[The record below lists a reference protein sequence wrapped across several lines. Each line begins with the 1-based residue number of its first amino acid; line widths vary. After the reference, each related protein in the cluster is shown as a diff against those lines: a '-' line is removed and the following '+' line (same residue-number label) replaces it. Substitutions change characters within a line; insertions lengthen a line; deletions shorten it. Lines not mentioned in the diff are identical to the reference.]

1 MADDERTAKRK
12 RSVSPNEPARNAME
26 KLAETRAGGTYV
38 PPARLRALM
47 DDAARAD
54 PSSATFQRMN
64 WEALRKSIT
73 GLVNKVAADNIKHIV
88 LDLFAGANL
97 IRGRGLFCRS
107 IMHAQELSLHFTP
120 VFAALAAIINT
131 KLPFVGELL
140 VHRLVSQF
148 RRSFRRNDKPKC
160 HATLQ
165 FLAHLVNQRVVHELL
180 ALEIL
185 VLLLEHPT
193 DDSVELAVAFTR
205 EVGAFLTEE
214 APKASHT
221 VFDRFRAVLYEGSIS
236 VRVQYMIE
244 VLAQTRKDQF
254 RDHPRIPEQLDL
266 VEEEDQITHQVGLD
280 DELQLHEGLNVFKV
294 DPDFVANED
303 MYRRMKAEILGENEE
318 DEEEEEEA
326 EHDDD
331 EEEIPLDSLPSSAS
345 LSEQALASRHNRI
358 RINNTEAMQ
367 RVYEDM
373 RLDGPSTSGKMPWIE
388 TMSLVYEHATAD
400 EVPDAQNDLDRELSF
415 YRQSLAAAIR
425 GRELVLAAKVSF
437 SRPNDYF
444 AEMVKTD
451 EHMERVRQ
459 RLLDESA
466 SIKASEDAK
475 RQRELKKYGKKIQT
489 EKLFERQRSKRDM
502 QEKVNALKRKRQTGL
517 DMDDDE
523 FDVQLEEALGERKAS
538 QRTQRGPNKKR
549 QYRDEK
555 YGFGGKKRH
564 NKSNT
569 AESTDQVGPS
579 RRKPGQRPKG
589 GKAKRPGKA
598 RRAARR

>member
-1 MADDERTAKRK
+1 MAKSQARRAQRAKDVVPHDLEDEEALHEGEDEAGISQKGLDRLMRALGPDSLGEMDMALLEQLRNDEDEEQDKDEDENDDEK
-12 RSVSPNEPARNAME
+12 EDDE
-26 KLAETRAGGTYV
+26 KEEDV
-38 PPARLRALM
+38 
-47 DDAARAD
+47 
-54 PSSATFQRMN
+54 
-64 WEALRKSIT
+64 E
-73 GLVNKVAADNIKHIV
+73 
-88 LDLFAGANL
+88 NL
-97 IRGRGLFCRS
+97 I
-107 IMHAQELSLHFTP
+107 
-120 VFAALAAIINT
+120 
-131 KLPFVGELL
+131 
-140 VHRLVSQF
+140 
-148 RRSFRRNDKPKC
+148 
-160 HATLQ
+160 
-165 FLAHLVNQRVVHELL
+165 
-180 ALEIL
+180 
-185 VLLLEHPT
+185 
-193 DDSVELAVAFTR
+193 DD
-205 EVGAFLTEE
+205 E
-214 APKASHT
+214 AEDD
-221 VFDRFRAVLYEGSIS
+221 VDED
-236 VRVQYMIE
+236 E
-244 VLAQTRKDQF
+244 DE
-254 RDHPRIPEQLDL
+254 D
-266 VEEEDQITHQVGLD
+266 EEEDDDD
-280 DELQLHEGLNVFKV
+280 DEDVEDFIDDEAEEEDADDDEEEEDDDNENLEDLIDDEAEEDDVDDEEDEDSEGRIDDESKEEEDENSVEIDNRDEKNASSSAPKDSLAASILRSGLV
-294 DPDFVANED
+294 PDED
-303 MYRRMKAEILGENEE
+303 DDDD
-318 DEEEEEEA
+318 DEEEEEE
-326 EHDDD
+326 EENDDD

-538 QRTQRGPNKKR
+538 QRAQRGPNKKR

>member
-1 MADDERTAKRK
+1 MAKSQARRAQRAKDVVPHDLEDEEALH
-12 RSVSPNEPARNAME
+12 EGE
-26 KLAETRAGGTYV
+26 DEAGISQKGLD
-38 PPARLRALM
+38 RLMRALGPDSLGDM
-47 DDAARAD
+47 DMA
-54 PSSATFQRMN
+54 
-64 WEALRKSIT
+64 
-73 GLVNKVAADNIKHIV
+73 
-88 LDLFAGANL
+88 
-97 IRGRGLFCRS
+97 
-107 IMHAQELSLHFTP
+107 
-120 VFAALAAIINT
+120 
-131 KLPFVGELL
+131 
-140 VHRLVSQF
+140 
-148 RRSFRRNDKPKC
+148 
-160 HATLQ
+160 
-165 FLAHLVNQRVVHELL
+165 
-180 ALEIL
+180 
-185 VLLLEHPT
+185 LLEQLRNEEDEEQDEDEDEN
-193 DDSVELAVAFTR
+193 DD
-205 EVGAFLTEE
+205 
-214 APKASHT
+214 
-221 VFDRFRAVLYEGSIS
+221 
-236 VRVQYMIE
+236 
-244 VLAQTRKDQF
+244 
-254 RDHPRIPEQLDL
+254 
-266 VEEEDQITHQVGLD
+266 EEEDDEEEEDAENLID
-280 DELQLHEGLNVFKV
+280 DE
-294 DPDFVANED
+294 AED
-303 MYRRMKAEILGENEE
+303 DV
-318 DEEEEEEA
+318 DEEEEEEEEDDDDEDVEDLIDDEA
-326 EHDDD
+326 EEEDANDDEEDEDDDDEDVEDLIDDEAEEEDVDDEEEEDSEGRIDDESKGEEDENSVEIDNKDGKNGPSSAPKDSLAASILRSGLVPDEDDDDDEEEEEEEENDDD

>member
-1 MADDERTAKRK
+1 MAKSQARRAQRAKDVVPHDLEDEEALH
-12 RSVSPNEPARNAME
+12 EGE
-26 KLAETRAGGTYV
+26 DEAGISQKGLD
-38 PPARLRALM
+38 RLMRALGPDSLGDM
-47 DDAARAD
+47 DMA
-54 PSSATFQRMN
+54 
-64 WEALRKSIT
+64 
-73 GLVNKVAADNIKHIV
+73 
-88 LDLFAGANL
+88 
-97 IRGRGLFCRS
+97 
-107 IMHAQELSLHFTP
+107 
-120 VFAALAAIINT
+120 
-131 KLPFVGELL
+131 
-140 VHRLVSQF
+140 
-148 RRSFRRNDKPKC
+148 
-160 HATLQ
+160 
-165 FLAHLVNQRVVHELL
+165 
-180 ALEIL
+180 
-185 VLLLEHPT
+185 LLEQLRNEEDEEQDEDEDEN
-193 DDSVELAVAFTR
+193 DD
-205 EVGAFLTEE
+205 
-214 APKASHT
+214 
-221 VFDRFRAVLYEGSIS
+221 
-236 VRVQYMIE
+236 
-244 VLAQTRKDQF
+244 
-254 RDHPRIPEQLDL
+254 
-266 VEEEDQITHQVGLD
+266 EEEDDEEEEDAENLID
-280 DELQLHEGLNVFKV
+280 DE
-294 DPDFVANED
+294 AED
-303 MYRRMKAEILGENEE
+303 DV
-318 DEEEEEEA
+318 DEEEEEEEEDDDDEDVEDLIDDEA
-326 EHDDD
+326 EEEDANDDEEDEDDDDEDVEDLIDDEAEEDDVDDEEKEDSEGRIDDESKEEEDENSVEIDNKDGKNAPSSAPKDSLAASILRSGLVPDEDDDDD
-331 EEEIPLDSLPSSAS
+331 EEEEEEEENDDDEKEIPLDSLPSSAS

>member
-1 MADDERTAKRK
+1 MAKSQARRAQRAKDVVPHDLEDEEALHEGEDEAGISQKGLDRLMRALGPDSLGDMDMALLEQLRNEEDEEQDEDEDENDDED
-12 RSVSPNEPARNAME
+12 E
-26 KLAETRAGGTYV
+26 
-38 PPARLRALM
+38 
-47 DDAARAD
+47 DDEEEE
-54 PSSATFQRMN
+54 N
-64 WEALRKSIT
+64 VE
-73 GLVNKVAADNIKHIV
+73 
-88 LDLFAGANL
+88 NL
-97 IRGRGLFCRS
+97 IDDE
-107 IMHAQELSLHFTP
+107 AEDDVDEQE
-120 VFAALAAIINT
+120 
-131 KLPFVGELL
+131 
-140 VHRLVSQF
+140 
-148 RRSFRRNDKPKC
+148 
-160 HATLQ
+160 
-165 FLAHLVNQRVVHELL
+165 
-180 ALEIL
+180 
-185 VLLLEHPT
+185 
-193 DDSVELAVAFTR
+193 
-205 EVGAFLTEE
+205 EE
-214 APKASHT
+214 
-221 VFDRFRAVLYEGSIS
+221 
-236 VRVQYMIE
+236 
-244 VLAQTRKDQF
+244 
-254 RDHPRIPEQLDL
+254 
-266 VEEEDQITHQVGLD
+266 EEEDDD
-280 DELQLHEGLNVFKV
+280 DEDVEDLIDDEAEEEDADDDEEEEDDDDEDVEDLIDDEAEEEDVDDEEEEDSEGRIDDESKEEEDENSVEIDNKDGKNASSSAPKDSLAASILRSGLV
-294 DPDFVANED
+294 PDED
-303 MYRRMKAEILGENEE
+303 DDDD
-318 DEEEEEEA
+318 DEEEEEE
-326 EHDDD
+326 EEEENDDE

-523 FDVQLEEALGERKAS
+523 FDVQLEEALGERKAA

-589 GKAKRPGKA
+589 SKAKRPGKA

>member
-1 MADDERTAKRK
+1 MAKSQARRAPRARDVVPNDLEDEEALH
-12 RSVSPNEPARNAME
+12 EGE
-26 KLAETRAGGTYV
+26 DEAGISQKGLD
-38 PPARLRALM
+38 RLMRALGPDSLGEM
-47 DDAARAD
+47 D
-54 PSSATFQRMN
+54 M
-64 WEALRKSIT
+64 AL
-73 GLVNKVAADNIKHIV
+73 LEQ
-88 LDLFAGANL
+88 L
-97 IRGRGLFCRS
+97 
-107 IMHAQELSLHFTP
+107 
-120 VFAALAAIINT
+120 
-131 KLPFVGELL
+131 
-140 VHRLVSQF
+140 
-148 RRSFRRNDKPKC
+148 RNDEDEE
-160 HATLQ
+160 Q
-165 FLAHLVNQRVVHELL
+165 GEDEDEN
-180 ALEIL
+180 
-185 VLLLEHPT
+185 
-193 DDSVELAVAFTR
+193 DD
-205 EVGAFLTEE
+205 
-214 APKASHT
+214 
-221 VFDRFRAVLYEGSIS
+221 
-236 VRVQYMIE
+236 
-244 VLAQTRKDQF
+244 
-254 RDHPRIPEQLDL
+254 
-266 VEEEDQITHQVGLD
+266 EEEDGEEEEEDIEDLID
-280 DELQLHEGLNVFKV
+280 DE
-294 DPDFVANED
+294 A
-303 MYRRMKAEILGENEE
+303 EE
-318 DEEEEEEA
+318 DDVDEEEEEDSEGHIGDESKEAGDEDDAETDNTDGKKASSSAPKDSLAASILRSGLVPDEEDDDEEEEEEEA

-425 GRELVLAAKVSF
+425 GRELVLAANVSF

-523 FDVQLEEALGERKAS
+523 FDVQLEEALGERKAA

>member
-1 MADDERTAKRK
+1 MAKSQARRAQRAKDVVPHDLEDEEALH
-12 RSVSPNEPARNAME
+12 EGE
-26 KLAETRAGGTYV
+26 DEAGISQKGLD
-38 PPARLRALM
+38 RLMRALGPDSLGDM
-47 DDAARAD
+47 DMA
-54 PSSATFQRMN
+54 
-64 WEALRKSIT
+64 
-73 GLVNKVAADNIKHIV
+73 
-88 LDLFAGANL
+88 
-97 IRGRGLFCRS
+97 
-107 IMHAQELSLHFTP
+107 
-120 VFAALAAIINT
+120 
-131 KLPFVGELL
+131 
-140 VHRLVSQF
+140 
-148 RRSFRRNDKPKC
+148 
-160 HATLQ
+160 
-165 FLAHLVNQRVVHELL
+165 
-180 ALEIL
+180 
-185 VLLLEHPT
+185 LLEQLRNEEDEEQDEDEDEN
-193 DDSVELAVAFTR
+193 DD
-205 EVGAFLTEE
+205 
-214 APKASHT
+214 
-221 VFDRFRAVLYEGSIS
+221 
-236 VRVQYMIE
+236 
-244 VLAQTRKDQF
+244 
-254 RDHPRIPEQLDL
+254 
-266 VEEEDQITHQVGLD
+266 EEEDDEEEEDAENLID
-280 DELQLHEGLNVFKV
+280 DE
-294 DPDFVANED
+294 AED
-303 MYRRMKAEILGENEE
+303 DV
-318 DEEEEEEA
+318 DEEEEEEEEDDDDEDVEDLIDDEA
-326 EHDDD
+326 EEEDADDD
-331 EEEIPLDSLPSSAS
+331 EEEEDDDDEDVEDLIDDEAEEDDVDDEEEEDGEGRIDDESKEEEDENSVEIDNKDGKNASSSAPKDSLAASILRSGLVPDEDDDDDDEEEEEEEENDDDEKEIPLDSLPSSAS

>member
-1 MADDERTAKRK
+1 MAKSQARRAQRAKDVVPHDLEDEEALH
-12 RSVSPNEPARNAME
+12 EGE
-26 KLAETRAGGTYV
+26 DEAGISQKGLD
-38 PPARLRALM
+38 RLMRALGPDSLGDM
-47 DDAARAD
+47 DMA
-54 PSSATFQRMN
+54 
-64 WEALRKSIT
+64 
-73 GLVNKVAADNIKHIV
+73 
-88 LDLFAGANL
+88 
-97 IRGRGLFCRS
+97 
-107 IMHAQELSLHFTP
+107 
-120 VFAALAAIINT
+120 
-131 KLPFVGELL
+131 
-140 VHRLVSQF
+140 
-148 RRSFRRNDKPKC
+148 
-160 HATLQ
+160 
-165 FLAHLVNQRVVHELL
+165 
-180 ALEIL
+180 
-185 VLLLEHPT
+185 LLEQLRNEEDEEQDEDEDEN
-193 DDSVELAVAFTR
+193 DD
-205 EVGAFLTEE
+205 
-214 APKASHT
+214 
-221 VFDRFRAVLYEGSIS
+221 
-236 VRVQYMIE
+236 
-244 VLAQTRKDQF
+244 
-254 RDHPRIPEQLDL
+254 
-266 VEEEDQITHQVGLD
+266 EEEDDEEEEDAENLID
-280 DELQLHEGLNVFKV
+280 DE
-294 DPDFVANED
+294 AED
-303 MYRRMKAEILGENEE
+303 DV
-318 DEEEEEEA
+318 DEEEEEEEEDDDDEDVEDLIDDEA
-326 EHDDD
+326 VEEDADDD
-331 EEEIPLDSLPSSAS
+331 EEEEDDDNENLEDLIDDEAEEDDVDDEEKEDSEGRIDDESKEEEEENSVEIDNQDGKNASSSAPKDSLAASILRSGLVPDEDDDDDDEEEEEEEENDDDEKEIPLDSLPSSAS

-400 EVPDAQNDLDRELSF
+400 EVPDAHNDLDRELSF

>member
-1 MADDERTAKRK
+1 MAKSQARRAPRARDVVPNDLEDEEALH
-12 RSVSPNEPARNAME
+12 EGE
-26 KLAETRAGGTYV
+26 DEAGISQKGLD
-38 PPARLRALM
+38 RLMRALGPDSLGEM
-47 DDAARAD
+47 D
-54 PSSATFQRMN
+54 M
-64 WEALRKSIT
+64 AL
-73 GLVNKVAADNIKHIV
+73 LEQ
-88 LDLFAGANL
+88 L
-97 IRGRGLFCRS
+97 
-107 IMHAQELSLHFTP
+107 
-120 VFAALAAIINT
+120 
-131 KLPFVGELL
+131 
-140 VHRLVSQF
+140 
-148 RRSFRRNDKPKC
+148 RNDEDEE
-160 HATLQ
+160 Q
-165 FLAHLVNQRVVHELL
+165 GEDEDEN
-180 ALEIL
+180 
-185 VLLLEHPT
+185 
-193 DDSVELAVAFTR
+193 DD
-205 EVGAFLTEE
+205 
-214 APKASHT
+214 
-221 VFDRFRAVLYEGSIS
+221 
-236 VRVQYMIE
+236 
-244 VLAQTRKDQF
+244 
-254 RDHPRIPEQLDL
+254 
-266 VEEEDQITHQVGLD
+266 EEEDGEEEEEDVEDLID
-280 DELQLHEGLNVFKV
+280 DEAEEEDVDEEEEEDSEGHVGDEPKEAEDEDDAETDNTDGKKASSSAPKDSLAASILRSGLV
-294 DPDFVANED
+294 PDEED
-303 MYRRMKAEILGENEE
+303 DD

-326 EHDDD
+326 EHDD

-425 GRELVLAAKVSF
+425 GRELVLAANVSF

-523 FDVQLEEALGERKAS
+523 FDVQLEEALGERKAA

-579 RRKPGQRPKG
+579 RRKPGSRPKG

>member
-1 MADDERTAKRK
+1 MAKSQARRAQRAKDVVPHDLEDEEALH
-12 RSVSPNEPARNAME
+12 EGE
-26 KLAETRAGGTYV
+26 DEAGISQKGLD
-38 PPARLRALM
+38 RLMRALGPDSLGDM
-47 DDAARAD
+47 DMA
-54 PSSATFQRMN
+54 
-64 WEALRKSIT
+64 
-73 GLVNKVAADNIKHIV
+73 
-88 LDLFAGANL
+88 
-97 IRGRGLFCRS
+97 
-107 IMHAQELSLHFTP
+107 
-120 VFAALAAIINT
+120 
-131 KLPFVGELL
+131 
-140 VHRLVSQF
+140 
-148 RRSFRRNDKPKC
+148 
-160 HATLQ
+160 
-165 FLAHLVNQRVVHELL
+165 
-180 ALEIL
+180 
-185 VLLLEHPT
+185 LLEQLRNEEDEEQDEDEDEN
-193 DDSVELAVAFTR
+193 DD
-205 EVGAFLTEE
+205 
-214 APKASHT
+214 
-221 VFDRFRAVLYEGSIS
+221 
-236 VRVQYMIE
+236 
-244 VLAQTRKDQF
+244 
-254 RDHPRIPEQLDL
+254 
-266 VEEEDQITHQVGLD
+266 EEEDDEEEEDAENLID
-280 DELQLHEGLNVFKV
+280 DE
-294 DPDFVANED
+294 AED
-303 MYRRMKAEILGENEE
+303 DV
-318 DEEEEEEA
+318 DEEEEEEEEDDDDEDVEDLIDDEA
-326 EHDDD
+326 EEEDADDD
-331 EEEIPLDSLPSSAS
+331 EEEEDDDNENLEDLIDDEAEEDDVDDEEDEDSEGRIDDESKEEEDENSVEIDNKDGKNASSSAPKDSLAASILRSGLVPDEDDDDDDEEEEEEEENDDDEKEIPLDSLPSSAS

>member
-1 MADDERTAKRK
+1 MAKSQARRAQRAKDVVPHDLEDEEALH
-12 RSVSPNEPARNAME
+12 EGE
-26 KLAETRAGGTYV
+26 DEAGISQKGLD
-38 PPARLRALM
+38 RLMRALGPDSLGDM
-47 DDAARAD
+47 DMA
-54 PSSATFQRMN
+54 
-64 WEALRKSIT
+64 
-73 GLVNKVAADNIKHIV
+73 
-88 LDLFAGANL
+88 
-97 IRGRGLFCRS
+97 
-107 IMHAQELSLHFTP
+107 
-120 VFAALAAIINT
+120 
-131 KLPFVGELL
+131 
-140 VHRLVSQF
+140 
-148 RRSFRRNDKPKC
+148 
-160 HATLQ
+160 
-165 FLAHLVNQRVVHELL
+165 
-180 ALEIL
+180 
-185 VLLLEHPT
+185 LLEQLRNEEDEEQDEDEDEN
-193 DDSVELAVAFTR
+193 DD
-205 EVGAFLTEE
+205 
-214 APKASHT
+214 
-221 VFDRFRAVLYEGSIS
+221 
-236 VRVQYMIE
+236 
-244 VLAQTRKDQF
+244 
-254 RDHPRIPEQLDL
+254 
-266 VEEEDQITHQVGLD
+266 EEEDDEEEEDAENLID
-280 DELQLHEGLNVFKV
+280 DE
-294 DPDFVANED
+294 AED
-303 MYRRMKAEILGENEE
+303 DV
-318 DEEEEEEA
+318 DEEEEEEEEDDDDEDVEDLIDDEA
-326 EHDDD
+326 EEEDADDD
-331 EEEIPLDSLPSSAS
+331 EEEEDDDDEDVEDLIDDEAEEDDVDDEEKEDSEGRIDDESKEEEDENSVEIDNKDGKNAPSSAPKDSLAASILRSGLVPDEDDDDDEEEEEEEEENDDDEKEIPLDSLPSSAS

>member
-1 MADDERTAKRK
+1 MAKSQARRAQRAKDVVPHDLEDEEALHEGEDEAGISQKGLDRLMRALGPDSLGDMDMALLEQLRNEEDEEQDEDEDENDDEDEDDEEEEDVENLIDDEAEDDVDEQEEEEEEDDDDEDVEDLIDDEAEEEDADDEEKEEDDDDEAEEDDVDDEEEEDSEGRIDDESKEEEDEN
-12 RSVSPNEPARNAME
+12 SVEIDNKDGKNA
-26 KLAETRAGGTYV
+26 
-38 PPARLRALM
+38 
-47 DDAARAD
+47 
-54 PSSATFQRMN
+54 PSSAPKDSL
-64 WEALRKSIT
+64 AASILRS
-73 GLVNKVAADNIKHIV
+73 GLVPD
-88 LDLFAGANL
+88 
-97 IRGRGLFCRS
+97 
-107 IMHAQELSLHFTP
+107 E
-120 VFAALAAIINT
+120 
-131 KLPFVGELL
+131 
-140 VHRLVSQF
+140 
-148 RRSFRRNDKPKC
+148 
-160 HATLQ
+160 
-165 FLAHLVNQRVVHELL
+165 
-180 ALEIL
+180 
-185 VLLLEHPT
+185 
-193 DDSVELAVAFTR
+193 DD
-205 EVGAFLTEE
+205 
-214 APKASHT
+214 
-221 VFDRFRAVLYEGSIS
+221 
-236 VRVQYMIE
+236 
-244 VLAQTRKDQF
+244 
-254 RDHPRIPEQLDL
+254 
-266 VEEEDQITHQVGLD
+266 D
-280 DELQLHEGLNVFKV
+280 D
-294 DPDFVANED
+294 
-303 MYRRMKAEILGENEE
+303 
-318 DEEEEEEA
+318 DEEEEEE
-326 EHDDD
+326 EEENDDD
-331 EEEIPLDSLPSSAS
+331 EKEIPLDSLPSSAS

>member
-1 MADDERTAKRK
+1 MAKSQARRAQRAKDVVPHDLEDEEALHEGEDEAGISQKGLDRLMRALGPDSLGEMDMALLEQLRNDEDEEQDKDEDEKEDEKEDDEKEED
-12 RSVSPNEPARNAME
+12 VE
-26 KLAETRAGGTYV
+26 
-38 PPARLRALM
+38 
-47 DDAARAD
+47 
-54 PSSATFQRMN
+54 
-64 WEALRKSIT
+64 
-73 GLVNKVAADNIKHIV
+73 
-88 LDLFAGANL
+88 NL
-97 IRGRGLFCRS
+97 I
-107 IMHAQELSLHFTP
+107 
-120 VFAALAAIINT
+120 
-131 KLPFVGELL
+131 
-140 VHRLVSQF
+140 
-148 RRSFRRNDKPKC
+148 
-160 HATLQ
+160 
-165 FLAHLVNQRVVHELL
+165 
-180 ALEIL
+180 
-185 VLLLEHPT
+185 
-193 DDSVELAVAFTR
+193 DD
-205 EVGAFLTEE
+205 E
-214 APKASHT
+214 AEDD
-221 VFDRFRAVLYEGSIS
+221 VDED
-236 VRVQYMIE
+236 E
-244 VLAQTRKDQF
+244 D
-254 RDHPRIPEQLDL
+254 
-266 VEEEDQITHQVGLD
+266 EEEDDDD
-280 DELQLHEGLNVFKV
+280 DEDVEDFIDEEAEEEDADDDEEEEDDDNENVEDLIDDEAEEDDVDDEEDENSEGRIDDESKEEEDENSVEIDNRDEKNASSSAPKDSLAASILRSGLV
-294 DPDFVANED
+294 PDED
-303 MYRRMKAEILGENEE
+303 DDDD
-318 DEEEEEEA
+318 DEEEEEE
-326 EHDDD
+326 EENDDD

-538 QRTQRGPNKKR
+538 QRAQRGPNKKR

>member
-1 MADDERTAKRK
+1 MAKSQARRAPRAKDVVPNDLEDEEALH
-12 RSVSPNEPARNAME
+12 EGE
-26 KLAETRAGGTYV
+26 DEAGISQKGLD
-38 PPARLRALM
+38 RLMRALGPDSLGEM
-47 DDAARAD
+47 D
-54 PSSATFQRMN
+54 M
-64 WEALRKSIT
+64 AL
-73 GLVNKVAADNIKHIV
+73 LEQ
-88 LDLFAGANL
+88 L
-97 IRGRGLFCRS
+97 
-107 IMHAQELSLHFTP
+107 
-120 VFAALAAIINT
+120 
-131 KLPFVGELL
+131 
-140 VHRLVSQF
+140 
-148 RRSFRRNDKPKC
+148 RNDEDEE
-160 HATLQ
+160 Q
-165 FLAHLVNQRVVHELL
+165 GEDEDEN
-180 ALEIL
+180 
-185 VLLLEHPT
+185 
-193 DDSVELAVAFTR
+193 DD
-205 EVGAFLTEE
+205 
-214 APKASHT
+214 
-221 VFDRFRAVLYEGSIS
+221 
-236 VRVQYMIE
+236 
-244 VLAQTRKDQF
+244 
-254 RDHPRIPEQLDL
+254 
-266 VEEEDQITHQVGLD
+266 EEEDGEEEEEDVEDLIDHEAEEDDVDEEDEEDEEDDDDDDD
-280 DELQLHEGLNVFKV
+280 DE
-294 DPDFVANED
+294 ED
-303 MYRRMKAEILGENEE
+303 VEDLIDDEAEEE
-318 DEEEEEEA
+318 DADDDEEDVEDLIDDEAEEDDVDEEEEEDSEGHIGDESKEAEDEDDAETDNTDGKKASSSAPKDSLAASILRSALVPDEEDDDEEEEEEEEA
-326 EHDDD
+326 EHDD

-425 GRELVLAAKVSF
+425 GRELVLAANVSF

-523 FDVQLEEALGERKAS
+523 FDVQLEEALGERKAA

-579 RRKPGQRPKG
+579 RRKPGPRPKG

>member
-1 MADDERTAKRK
+1 MEFDEKCYPLNIDFKRSTTLLLTQSNMARLDVNALLNVAPESFDPEDEYRNDVDGSDEEPRENDENMSEKAARQHYVDVGPSQMRRKARLTESDVLDKPQYQSVKASRAEMFGDDMDGSNGEEVDDDDDEK
-12 RSVSPNEPARNAME
+12 
-26 KLAETRAGGTYV
+26 
-38 PPARLRALM
+38 
-47 DDAARAD
+47 
-54 PSSATFQRMN
+54 
-64 WEALRKSIT
+64 
-73 GLVNKVAADNIKHIV
+73 
-88 LDLFAGANL
+88 NL
-97 IRGRGLFCRS
+97 
-107 IMHAQELSLHFTP
+107 
-120 VFAALAAIINT
+120 
-131 KLPFVGELL
+131 
-140 VHRLVSQF
+140 
-148 RRSFRRNDKPKC
+148 
-160 HATLQ
+160 
-165 FLAHLVNQRVVHELL
+165 
-180 ALEIL
+180 
-185 VLLLEHPT
+185 
-193 DDSVELAVAFTR
+193 
-205 EVGAFLTEE
+205 
-214 APKASHT
+214 
-221 VFDRFRAVLYEGSIS
+221 
-236 VRVQYMIE
+236 
-244 VLAQTRKDQF
+244 
-254 RDHPRIPEQLDL
+254 
-266 VEEEDQITHQVGLD
+266 
-280 DELQLHEGLNVFKV
+280 
-294 DPDFVANED
+294 
-303 MYRRMKAEILGENEE
+303 
-318 DEEEEEEA
+318 
-326 EHDDD
+326 DDD
-331 EEEIPLDSLPSSAS
+331 EELYDNSQEDAEGEDTEEEENDDDEKEIPLDSLPSSAS

>member
-1 MADDERTAKRK
+1 MAKSQARRAQRAKDVVPHDLEDEEALHEGEDEAGISQKGLDRLMRALGPDSLGEMDMALLEQLRNDEDEEQDKDEDENDDEK
-12 RSVSPNEPARNAME
+12 EDDE
-26 KLAETRAGGTYV
+26 KEEDV
-38 PPARLRALM
+38 
-47 DDAARAD
+47 
-54 PSSATFQRMN
+54 
-64 WEALRKSIT
+64 E
-73 GLVNKVAADNIKHIV
+73 
-88 LDLFAGANL
+88 NL
-97 IRGRGLFCRS
+97 I
-107 IMHAQELSLHFTP
+107 
-120 VFAALAAIINT
+120 
-131 KLPFVGELL
+131 
-140 VHRLVSQF
+140 
-148 RRSFRRNDKPKC
+148 
-160 HATLQ
+160 
-165 FLAHLVNQRVVHELL
+165 
-180 ALEIL
+180 
-185 VLLLEHPT
+185 
-193 DDSVELAVAFTR
+193 DD
-205 EVGAFLTEE
+205 E
-214 APKASHT
+214 AE
-221 VFDRFRAVLYEGSIS
+221 DDED
-236 VRVQYMIE
+236 E
-244 VLAQTRKDQF
+244 D
-254 RDHPRIPEQLDL
+254 
-266 VEEEDQITHQVGLD
+266 EEEDDDD
-280 DELQLHEGLNVFKV
+280 DEDVEDFIDDEAEEEDADDDEEEEDDDNENLEDLIDDEAEEDDVDDEEDEDSEGRIDDESKEEEDENSVEIDNRDEKNASSSAPKDSLAASILRSGLV
-294 DPDFVANED
+294 PDED
-303 MYRRMKAEILGENEE
+303 DDDDD
-318 DEEEEEEA
+318 DEEEEEE
-326 EHDDD
+326 ENDDD

>member
-1 MADDERTAKRK
+1 MAKSQARRAQRAKDVVPHDLEDEEALHEGEDEAGISQKGLDRLMRALGPDSLGEMDMALLEQLRNEEDEEQDEDEDENDDED
-12 RSVSPNEPARNAME
+12 E
-26 KLAETRAGGTYV
+26 
-38 PPARLRALM
+38 
-47 DDAARAD
+47 DD
-54 PSSATFQRMN
+54 
-64 WEALRKSIT
+64 E
-73 GLVNKVAADNIKHIV
+73 
-88 LDLFAGANL
+88 
-97 IRGRGLFCRS
+97 
-107 IMHAQELSLHFTP
+107 
-120 VFAALAAIINT
+120 
-131 KLPFVGELL
+131 
-140 VHRLVSQF
+140 
-148 RRSFRRNDKPKC
+148 
-160 HATLQ
+160 
-165 FLAHLVNQRVVHELL
+165 
-180 ALEIL
+180 
-185 VLLLEHPT
+185 
-193 DDSVELAVAFTR
+193 
-205 EVGAFLTEE
+205 
-214 APKASHT
+214 
-221 VFDRFRAVLYEGSIS
+221 
-236 VRVQYMIE
+236 
-244 VLAQTRKDQF
+244 
-254 RDHPRIPEQLDL
+254 
-266 VEEEDQITHQVGLD
+266 EEEDAENLID
-280 DELQLHEGLNVFKV
+280 DE
-294 DPDFVANED
+294 AED
-303 MYRRMKAEILGENEE
+303 DV
-318 DEEEEEEA
+318 DEEEEEEEEDDDDEDVEDLIDDEA
-326 EHDDD
+326 EEEDADDD
-331 EEEIPLDSLPSSAS
+331 EEEEDDDDEDVEDLIDDEAEEDDVDDEEEEDGEGRIDDESKEEEDENSVEIDNKDGKNASSSAPKDSLAASILRSGLVPDEDDDDDDEEEEEEEENDDDEKEIPLDSLPSSAS

>member
-1 MADDERTAKRK
+1 MAKSQARRAPRAKDVVPNDLEDEEALH
-12 RSVSPNEPARNAME
+12 EGE
-26 KLAETRAGGTYV
+26 DEAGISQKGLD
-38 PPARLRALM
+38 RLMRALGPDSLGEM
-47 DDAARAD
+47 DMA
-54 PSSATFQRMN
+54 
-64 WEALRKSIT
+64 
-73 GLVNKVAADNIKHIV
+73 
-88 LDLFAGANL
+88 
-97 IRGRGLFCRS
+97 
-107 IMHAQELSLHFTP
+107 
-120 VFAALAAIINT
+120 
-131 KLPFVGELL
+131 
-140 VHRLVSQF
+140 
-148 RRSFRRNDKPKC
+148 
-160 HATLQ
+160 
-165 FLAHLVNQRVVHELL
+165 
-180 ALEIL
+180 
-185 VLLLEHPT
+185 LLEQLRNEDEEQGEDEDEN
-193 DDSVELAVAFTR
+193 DD
-205 EVGAFLTEE
+205 
-214 APKASHT
+214 
-221 VFDRFRAVLYEGSIS
+221 
-236 VRVQYMIE
+236 
-244 VLAQTRKDQF
+244 
-254 RDHPRIPEQLDL
+254 
-266 VEEEDQITHQVGLD
+266 EEEDGEEEEEDEAEEDDVDEEEEEDSESHIGDESKEAEDEDDAETDNTDGKKASSSAPKDSLAASILRSGLVPDEEDD
-280 DELQLHEGLNVFKV
+280 DE
-294 DPDFVANED
+294 
-303 MYRRMKAEILGENEE
+303 
-318 DEEEEEEA
+318 EEEEEEA
-326 EHDDD
+326 EHDD

-425 GRELVLAAKVSF
+425 GRELVLAANVSF

-523 FDVQLEEALGERKAS
+523 FDVQLEEALGERKAA

>member
-1 MADDERTAKRK
+1 MAKSQARRAQRAKDVVPHDLEDEEALH
-12 RSVSPNEPARNAME
+12 EGE
-26 KLAETRAGGTYV
+26 DEAGISQKGLD
-38 PPARLRALM
+38 RLMRALGPDSLGEM
-47 DDAARAD
+47 DMA
-54 PSSATFQRMN
+54 
-64 WEALRKSIT
+64 
-73 GLVNKVAADNIKHIV
+73 
-88 LDLFAGANL
+88 
-97 IRGRGLFCRS
+97 
-107 IMHAQELSLHFTP
+107 
-120 VFAALAAIINT
+120 
-131 KLPFVGELL
+131 
-140 VHRLVSQF
+140 
-148 RRSFRRNDKPKC
+148 
-160 HATLQ
+160 
-165 FLAHLVNQRVVHELL
+165 
-180 ALEIL
+180 
-185 VLLLEHPT
+185 LLEQLRNEEDEEQDEDEDEN
-193 DDSVELAVAFTR
+193 DD
-205 EVGAFLTEE
+205 
-214 APKASHT
+214 
-221 VFDRFRAVLYEGSIS
+221 
-236 VRVQYMIE
+236 
-244 VLAQTRKDQF
+244 
-254 RDHPRIPEQLDL
+254 
-266 VEEEDQITHQVGLD
+266 EEEDGEEEEEDVEDLID
-280 DELQLHEGLNVFKV
+280 DEAEEDDVDEEDEEDDDNDDEDVEDLIDDEAEEEDVDEEEEEDSEGRIDDESKEEEDENSVEIDNKDGKNASSSAPKDSLAASILRSGLV
-294 DPDFVANED
+294 PDED
-303 MYRRMKAEILGENEE
+303 DD
-318 DEEEEEEA
+318 DEEEEEE
-326 EHDDD
+326 EEENDDE

>member
-1 MADDERTAKRK
+1 MAKSQARRAQRAKDVVPHDLEDEEALHEGEDEAGISQKGLDRLMRALGPDSLGEMDMALLEQLRNDEDEEQDKDEDENDDEK
-12 RSVSPNEPARNAME
+12 EDEE
-26 KLAETRAGGTYV
+26 KEEDV
-38 PPARLRALM
+38 
-47 DDAARAD
+47 
-54 PSSATFQRMN
+54 
-64 WEALRKSIT
+64 E
-73 GLVNKVAADNIKHIV
+73 
-88 LDLFAGANL
+88 NL
-97 IRGRGLFCRS
+97 I
-107 IMHAQELSLHFTP
+107 
-120 VFAALAAIINT
+120 
-131 KLPFVGELL
+131 
-140 VHRLVSQF
+140 
-148 RRSFRRNDKPKC
+148 
-160 HATLQ
+160 
-165 FLAHLVNQRVVHELL
+165 
-180 ALEIL
+180 
-185 VLLLEHPT
+185 
-193 DDSVELAVAFTR
+193 DD
-205 EVGAFLTEE
+205 E
-214 APKASHT
+214 AE
-221 VFDRFRAVLYEGSIS
+221 DDED
-236 VRVQYMIE
+236 E
-244 VLAQTRKDQF
+244 DE
-254 RDHPRIPEQLDL
+254 D
-266 VEEEDQITHQVGLD
+266 EEEDDDD
-280 DELQLHEGLNVFKV
+280 DEDVEDFIDDEAEEEDADDDEEEEDDDNENLEDLIDDEAEEDDVDDEEDEDSEGRIDDESKEEEDENSVEIDNRDEKNASSSAPKDSLAASILRSGLV
-294 DPDFVANED
+294 PDED
-303 MYRRMKAEILGENEE
+303 DDDD
-318 DEEEEEEA
+318 DEEEEEE
-326 EHDDD
+326 ENDDD

>member
-1 MADDERTAKRK
+1 MAKSQARRAPRARDVVPNDLEDEEALH
-12 RSVSPNEPARNAME
+12 EGE
-26 KLAETRAGGTYV
+26 DEAGISQKGLD
-38 PPARLRALM
+38 RLMRALGPDSLGEM
-47 DDAARAD
+47 D
-54 PSSATFQRMN
+54 M
-64 WEALRKSIT
+64 AL
-73 GLVNKVAADNIKHIV
+73 LEQ
-88 LDLFAGANL
+88 L
-97 IRGRGLFCRS
+97 
-107 IMHAQELSLHFTP
+107 
-120 VFAALAAIINT
+120 
-131 KLPFVGELL
+131 
-140 VHRLVSQF
+140 
-148 RRSFRRNDKPKC
+148 RNDEDEE
-160 HATLQ
+160 Q
-165 FLAHLVNQRVVHELL
+165 GEDEDEN
-180 ALEIL
+180 
-185 VLLLEHPT
+185 
-193 DDSVELAVAFTR
+193 DD
-205 EVGAFLTEE
+205 
-214 APKASHT
+214 
-221 VFDRFRAVLYEGSIS
+221 
-236 VRVQYMIE
+236 
-244 VLAQTRKDQF
+244 
-254 RDHPRIPEQLDL
+254 
-266 VEEEDQITHQVGLD
+266 EEEDGEEEEEDVEDLID
-280 DELQLHEGLNVFKV
+280 DEAEEDDVDEEEEEDSEGHIGDESKEAGDEDDAETDNTDGKKASSSAPKDSLAASILRSGLV
-294 DPDFVANED
+294 PDEED
-303 MYRRMKAEILGENEE
+303 DD

-400 EVPDAQNDLDRELSF
+400 EVPDAHNDLDRELSF

-579 RRKPGQRPKG
+579 RRKPGSRPKG

>member
-1 MADDERTAKRK
+1 MARLDLNELLNVAPESFDPEDEYRNDVDGSDEEPRENDENMSEKAARQHYVDVGPSHMRRKARLTESDVLDKPQYQSVKASRAEMFGDDMDGSNGEEVDDDDDDEK
-12 RSVSPNEPARNAME
+12 
-26 KLAETRAGGTYV
+26 
-38 PPARLRALM
+38 
-47 DDAARAD
+47 
-54 PSSATFQRMN
+54 
-64 WEALRKSIT
+64 
-73 GLVNKVAADNIKHIV
+73 
-88 LDLFAGANL
+88 NL
-97 IRGRGLFCRS
+97 G
-107 IMHAQELSLHFTP
+107 
-120 VFAALAAIINT
+120 
-131 KLPFVGELL
+131 
-140 VHRLVSQF
+140 
-148 RRSFRRNDKPKC
+148 
-160 HATLQ
+160 
-165 FLAHLVNQRVVHELL
+165 
-180 ALEIL
+180 
-185 VLLLEHPT
+185 
-193 DDSVELAVAFTR
+193 
-205 EVGAFLTEE
+205 
-214 APKASHT
+214 
-221 VFDRFRAVLYEGSIS
+221 
-236 VRVQYMIE
+236 
-244 VLAQTRKDQF
+244 
-254 RDHPRIPEQLDL
+254 
-266 VEEEDQITHQVGLD
+266 D
-280 DELQLHEGLNVFKV
+280 DEELYDNSQEDAEG
-294 DPDFVANED
+294 ED
-303 MYRRMKAEILGENEE
+303 T
-318 DEEEEEEA
+318 EEEEN
-326 EHDDD
+326 DDE

>member
-1 MADDERTAKRK
+1 MAKSQARRAQRAKDVVPHDLEDEEALH
-12 RSVSPNEPARNAME
+12 EGE
-26 KLAETRAGGTYV
+26 DEAGISQKGLD
-38 PPARLRALM
+38 RLMRALGPDSLGDM
-47 DDAARAD
+47 DMA
-54 PSSATFQRMN
+54 
-64 WEALRKSIT
+64 
-73 GLVNKVAADNIKHIV
+73 
-88 LDLFAGANL
+88 
-97 IRGRGLFCRS
+97 
-107 IMHAQELSLHFTP
+107 
-120 VFAALAAIINT
+120 
-131 KLPFVGELL
+131 
-140 VHRLVSQF
+140 
-148 RRSFRRNDKPKC
+148 
-160 HATLQ
+160 
-165 FLAHLVNQRVVHELL
+165 
-180 ALEIL
+180 
-185 VLLLEHPT
+185 LLEQLRNEEDEEQDEDEDEN
-193 DDSVELAVAFTR
+193 DD
-205 EVGAFLTEE
+205 
-214 APKASHT
+214 
-221 VFDRFRAVLYEGSIS
+221 
-236 VRVQYMIE
+236 
-244 VLAQTRKDQF
+244 
-254 RDHPRIPEQLDL
+254 
-266 VEEEDQITHQVGLD
+266 EEEDDEEEEDAENLID
-280 DELQLHEGLNVFKV
+280 DEAEDDVDEEEEEEEEDDDDEDVEDLIDDEAEEEDADDDEEDDDDDDDEEDIEDLIDDEAEEDDVDEEEEEDSEGHIGDESKEAGDEDDAETDNTDGKKASSSAPKDSLAASILRSGLV
-294 DPDFVANED
+294 PDEED
-303 MYRRMKAEILGENEE
+303 DD

-425 GRELVLAAKVSF
+425 GRELVLAANVSF

>member
-1 MADDERTAKRK
+1 MAKSQARRAQRAKDVVPHDLEDEEALHEGEDEAGISQKGLDRLMRALGPDSLGDMDMALLEQLRNEEDEEQDEDEDENDDED
-12 RSVSPNEPARNAME
+12 E
-26 KLAETRAGGTYV
+26 
-38 PPARLRALM
+38 
-47 DDAARAD
+47 DDEEEE
-54 PSSATFQRMN
+54 N
-64 WEALRKSIT
+64 VE
-73 GLVNKVAADNIKHIV
+73 
-88 LDLFAGANL
+88 NL
-97 IRGRGLFCRS
+97 IDDE
-107 IMHAQELSLHFTP
+107 AEDDVDEQE
-120 VFAALAAIINT
+120 
-131 KLPFVGELL
+131 
-140 VHRLVSQF
+140 
-148 RRSFRRNDKPKC
+148 
-160 HATLQ
+160 
-165 FLAHLVNQRVVHELL
+165 
-180 ALEIL
+180 
-185 VLLLEHPT
+185 
-193 DDSVELAVAFTR
+193 
-205 EVGAFLTEE
+205 EE
-214 APKASHT
+214 
-221 VFDRFRAVLYEGSIS
+221 
-236 VRVQYMIE
+236 
-244 VLAQTRKDQF
+244 
-254 RDHPRIPEQLDL
+254 
-266 VEEEDQITHQVGLD
+266 EEEDDD
-280 DELQLHEGLNVFKV
+280 DEDVEDLIDDEAEEEDVDDEEEEDSEGRIDDESKEEEDENSVEIDNKDGKNASSSAPKDSLAASILRSGLV
-294 DPDFVANED
+294 PDED
-303 MYRRMKAEILGENEE
+303 DDDD
-318 DEEEEEEA
+318 DEEEEEE
-326 EHDDD
+326 EEEENDDE

>member
-1 MADDERTAKRK
+1 MAKSQARRAQRAKGVVPHDLEDEEALHEGEDEAGISQKGLDRLMRALGPDSLGEMDMALLEQLRNDEDEEQDKNEDENDDEK
-12 RSVSPNEPARNAME
+12 EDDE
-26 KLAETRAGGTYV
+26 KEEDVENFIDDEAE
-38 PPARLRALM
+38 
-47 DDAARAD
+47 DDED
-54 PSSATFQRMN
+54 
-64 WEALRKSIT
+64 E
-73 GLVNKVAADNIKHIV
+73 DE
-88 LDLFAGANL
+88 D
-97 IRGRGLFCRS
+97 
-107 IMHAQELSLHFTP
+107 E
-120 VFAALAAIINT
+120 
-131 KLPFVGELL
+131 
-140 VHRLVSQF
+140 
-148 RRSFRRNDKPKC
+148 D
-160 HATLQ
+160 
-165 FLAHLVNQRVVHELL
+165 
-180 ALEIL
+180 
-185 VLLLEHPT
+185 
-193 DDSVELAVAFTR
+193 
-205 EVGAFLTEE
+205 
-214 APKASHT
+214 
-221 VFDRFRAVLYEGSIS
+221 
-236 VRVQYMIE
+236 
-244 VLAQTRKDQF
+244 
-254 RDHPRIPEQLDL
+254 
-266 VEEEDQITHQVGLD
+266 EEEDDDDDEDVEDFLD
-280 DELQLHEGLNVFKV
+280 DEAEEEDADDDEEEEDDDNENVEDLIDDEAEEDDVDDEEDENSEGRIDDESKEEEDENSVEIDNRDEKNASSSAPKDSLAASILRSGLV
-294 DPDFVANED
+294 PDED
-303 MYRRMKAEILGENEE
+303 DDDDD
-318 DEEEEEEA
+318 DEEEEEE
-326 EHDDD
+326 ENDDD

>member
-1 MADDERTAKRK
+1 MAKSQARRAQRAKDVVPHDLEDEEALH
-12 RSVSPNEPARNAME
+12 EGE
-26 KLAETRAGGTYV
+26 DEAGISQKGLD
-38 PPARLRALM
+38 RLMRALGPDSLGDM
-47 DDAARAD
+47 DMA
-54 PSSATFQRMN
+54 
-64 WEALRKSIT
+64 
-73 GLVNKVAADNIKHIV
+73 
-88 LDLFAGANL
+88 
-97 IRGRGLFCRS
+97 
-107 IMHAQELSLHFTP
+107 
-120 VFAALAAIINT
+120 
-131 KLPFVGELL
+131 
-140 VHRLVSQF
+140 
-148 RRSFRRNDKPKC
+148 
-160 HATLQ
+160 
-165 FLAHLVNQRVVHELL
+165 
-180 ALEIL
+180 
-185 VLLLEHPT
+185 LLEQLRNEEDEEQDEDEDEN
-193 DDSVELAVAFTR
+193 DD
-205 EVGAFLTEE
+205 
-214 APKASHT
+214 
-221 VFDRFRAVLYEGSIS
+221 
-236 VRVQYMIE
+236 
-244 VLAQTRKDQF
+244 
-254 RDHPRIPEQLDL
+254 
-266 VEEEDQITHQVGLD
+266 EEEDDEEEEDVENLID
-280 DELQLHEGLNVFKV
+280 DE
-294 DPDFVANED
+294 AED
-303 MYRRMKAEILGENEE
+303 DV
-318 DEEEEEEA
+318 DEEEEEE
-326 EHDDD
+326 EEDDD
-331 EEEIPLDSLPSSAS
+331 DEDVEDLIDDEAEEDDVDDEEKEDSEGRIDDESKEEEDENFVEIDNKDGKNASSSAPKDSLAASILRSGLVPDEDDDDEEEEEEEEENDDEEEEIPLDSLPSSAS

>member
-1 MADDERTAKRK
+1 MAKSQARRAQRAKDVVPHDLEDEEALH
-12 RSVSPNEPARNAME
+12 EGE
-26 KLAETRAGGTYV
+26 DEAGISQKGLD
-38 PPARLRALM
+38 RLMRALGPDSLGDM
-47 DDAARAD
+47 DMA
-54 PSSATFQRMN
+54 
-64 WEALRKSIT
+64 
-73 GLVNKVAADNIKHIV
+73 
-88 LDLFAGANL
+88 
-97 IRGRGLFCRS
+97 
-107 IMHAQELSLHFTP
+107 
-120 VFAALAAIINT
+120 
-131 KLPFVGELL
+131 
-140 VHRLVSQF
+140 
-148 RRSFRRNDKPKC
+148 
-160 HATLQ
+160 
-165 FLAHLVNQRVVHELL
+165 
-180 ALEIL
+180 
-185 VLLLEHPT
+185 LLEQLRNEEDEEQDEDEDEN
-193 DDSVELAVAFTR
+193 DD
-205 EVGAFLTEE
+205 
-214 APKASHT
+214 
-221 VFDRFRAVLYEGSIS
+221 
-236 VRVQYMIE
+236 
-244 VLAQTRKDQF
+244 
-254 RDHPRIPEQLDL
+254 
-266 VEEEDQITHQVGLD
+266 EEEDDEEEEDAENLID
-280 DELQLHEGLNVFKV
+280 DE
-294 DPDFVANED
+294 AED
-303 MYRRMKAEILGENEE
+303 DV
-318 DEEEEEEA
+318 DEEEEEEEEDDDDEDVEDLIDDEA
-326 EHDDD
+326 EEDDVDDEEEEDSEGRIDDESKEEEDENSVEIDNKDGKNGPSSAPKDSLAASILRSGLVPDEDDDDEEEEEEEEEEENDDD

>member
-1 MADDERTAKRK
+1 MAKSQARRAQRAKDVVPHDLEDEEALHEGEDEAGISQKGLDRLMRALGPDSLGEMDMALLEQLRNDEDEEQDEDDDE
-12 RSVSPNEPARNAME
+12 N
-26 KLAETRAGGTYV
+26 
-38 PPARLRALM
+38 
-47 DDAARAD
+47 DD
-54 PSSATFQRMN
+54 
-64 WEALRKSIT
+64 
-73 GLVNKVAADNIKHIV
+73 
-88 LDLFAGANL
+88 
-97 IRGRGLFCRS
+97 
-107 IMHAQELSLHFTP
+107 
-120 VFAALAAIINT
+120 
-131 KLPFVGELL
+131 
-140 VHRLVSQF
+140 
-148 RRSFRRNDKPKC
+148 
-160 HATLQ
+160 
-165 FLAHLVNQRVVHELL
+165 
-180 ALEIL
+180 
-185 VLLLEHPT
+185 
-193 DDSVELAVAFTR
+193 
-205 EVGAFLTEE
+205 
-214 APKASHT
+214 
-221 VFDRFRAVLYEGSIS
+221 
-236 VRVQYMIE
+236 
-244 VLAQTRKDQF
+244 
-254 RDHPRIPEQLDL
+254 
-266 VEEEDQITHQVGLD
+266 EEEDDEEEEEDVENLID
-280 DELQLHEGLNVFKV
+280 DE
-294 DPDFVANED
+294 AED
-303 MYRRMKAEILGENEE
+303 DV
-318 DEEEEEEA
+318 DEEEEEEEEDDDDEDVEDLIDDEA
-326 EHDDD
+326 EEEDANDDEEDEDDDDEDVEDLIDDEAEEDDVDDEEEEDSEGRIDDESKEEEDENSVEIDNKDGKNAPSSAPKDSLAASILRSGLVPDEDDDDD
-331 EEEIPLDSLPSSAS
+331 EEEEEEEEENDDDEKEIPLDSLPSSAS

>member
-1 MADDERTAKRK
+1 MAKSQARRAPRARDVVPNDLEDEEALH
-12 RSVSPNEPARNAME
+12 EGE
-26 KLAETRAGGTYV
+26 DEAGISQKGLD
-38 PPARLRALM
+38 RLMRALGPDSLGEM
-47 DDAARAD
+47 D
-54 PSSATFQRMN
+54 M
-64 WEALRKSIT
+64 AL
-73 GLVNKVAADNIKHIV
+73 LEQ
-88 LDLFAGANL
+88 L
-97 IRGRGLFCRS
+97 
-107 IMHAQELSLHFTP
+107 
-120 VFAALAAIINT
+120 
-131 KLPFVGELL
+131 
-140 VHRLVSQF
+140 
-148 RRSFRRNDKPKC
+148 RNDEDEE
-160 HATLQ
+160 Q
-165 FLAHLVNQRVVHELL
+165 GEDEDEN
-180 ALEIL
+180 
-185 VLLLEHPT
+185 
-193 DDSVELAVAFTR
+193 DD
-205 EVGAFLTEE
+205 
-214 APKASHT
+214 
-221 VFDRFRAVLYEGSIS
+221 
-236 VRVQYMIE
+236 
-244 VLAQTRKDQF
+244 
-254 RDHPRIPEQLDL
+254 
-266 VEEEDQITHQVGLD
+266 EEEDGEEEEEDVEDLID
-280 DELQLHEGLNVFKV
+280 DEAEEDDVDEEGEEDDDNDDEDVEDLIDDEAEEEDADDDEEDDDDDDDEEDIEDLIDDEAEEDDV
-294 DPDFVANED
+294 DEEEEEDSEGHIGDESKEAGDEDDAETDNTDGKKASSSAPKDSLAASILRSGLVPDEED
-303 MYRRMKAEILGENEE
+303 DD

-425 GRELVLAAKVSF
+425 GRELVLAANVSF

>member
-1 MADDERTAKRK
+1 MAKSQARRAQRAKDVVPHDLEDEEALHEGEDEAGISQKGLDRLMRALGPDSLGDMDMALLEQLRNEEDEEQDEDEDENDDED
-12 RSVSPNEPARNAME
+12 E
-26 KLAETRAGGTYV
+26 
-38 PPARLRALM
+38 
-47 DDAARAD
+47 DD
-54 PSSATFQRMN
+54 
-64 WEALRKSIT
+64 E
-73 GLVNKVAADNIKHIV
+73 
-88 LDLFAGANL
+88 
-97 IRGRGLFCRS
+97 
-107 IMHAQELSLHFTP
+107 
-120 VFAALAAIINT
+120 
-131 KLPFVGELL
+131 
-140 VHRLVSQF
+140 
-148 RRSFRRNDKPKC
+148 
-160 HATLQ
+160 
-165 FLAHLVNQRVVHELL
+165 
-180 ALEIL
+180 
-185 VLLLEHPT
+185 
-193 DDSVELAVAFTR
+193 
-205 EVGAFLTEE
+205 
-214 APKASHT
+214 
-221 VFDRFRAVLYEGSIS
+221 
-236 VRVQYMIE
+236 
-244 VLAQTRKDQF
+244 
-254 RDHPRIPEQLDL
+254 
-266 VEEEDQITHQVGLD
+266 EEEDVENLID
-280 DELQLHEGLNVFKV
+280 DE
-294 DPDFVANED
+294 AED
-303 MYRRMKAEILGENEE
+303 DV
-318 DEEEEEEA
+318 DEEEEEE
-326 EHDDD
+326 EEDDD
-331 EEEIPLDSLPSSAS
+331 DEDVEDLIDDEAEEEDVDDEEEEDSEGRIDDESKEEEDENSVEIDNKDGKNASSSAPKDSLAASILRSGLVPDEDDDDDDEEEEEEEEEENDDEEEEIPLDSLPSSAS

>member
-1 MADDERTAKRK
+1 M
-12 RSVSPNEPARNAME
+12 
-26 KLAETRAGGTYV
+26 
-38 PPARLRALM
+38 
-47 DDAARAD
+47 
-54 PSSATFQRMN
+54 
-64 WEALRKSIT
+64 
-73 GLVNKVAADNIKHIV
+73 
-88 LDLFAGANL
+88 
-97 IRGRGLFCRS
+97 
-107 IMHAQELSLHFTP
+107 
-120 VFAALAAIINT
+120 
-131 KLPFVGELL
+131 
-140 VHRLVSQF
+140 
-148 RRSFRRNDKPKC
+148 
-160 HATLQ
+160 
-165 FLAHLVNQRVVHELL
+165 
-180 ALEIL
+180 
-185 VLLLEHPT
+185 
-193 DDSVELAVAFTR
+193 
-205 EVGAFLTEE
+205 
-214 APKASHT
+214 
-221 VFDRFRAVLYEGSIS
+221 
-236 VRVQYMIE
+236 
-244 VLAQTRKDQF
+244 
-254 RDHPRIPEQLDL
+254 
-266 VEEEDQITHQVGLD
+266 
-280 DELQLHEGLNVFKV
+280 
-294 DPDFVANED
+294 
-303 MYRRMKAEILGENEE
+303 
-318 DEEEEEEA
+318 
-326 EHDDD
+326 
-331 EEEIPLDSLPSSAS
+331 
-345 LSEQALASRHNRI
+345 SEQALASRHNRI

-425 GRELVLAAKVSF
+425 GRELVLAANVSF

-523 FDVQLEEALGERKAS
+523 FDVQLEEALGERKAA

>member
-1 MADDERTAKRK
+1 MAKSQARRAQRAKDVVPHDLEDEEALH
-12 RSVSPNEPARNAME
+12 EGE
-26 KLAETRAGGTYV
+26 DEAGISQKGLD
-38 PPARLRALM
+38 RLMRALGPDSLGEM
-47 DDAARAD
+47 D
-54 PSSATFQRMN
+54 M
-64 WEALRKSIT
+64 AL
-73 GLVNKVAADNIKHIV
+73 LEQ
-88 LDLFAGANL
+88 L
-97 IRGRGLFCRS
+97 
-107 IMHAQELSLHFTP
+107 
-120 VFAALAAIINT
+120 
-131 KLPFVGELL
+131 
-140 VHRLVSQF
+140 
-148 RRSFRRNDKPKC
+148 RNDEDEE
-160 HATLQ
+160 Q
-165 FLAHLVNQRVVHELL
+165 DEDEDEN
-180 ALEIL
+180 
-185 VLLLEHPT
+185 
-193 DDSVELAVAFTR
+193 DD
-205 EVGAFLTEE
+205 
-214 APKASHT
+214 
-221 VFDRFRAVLYEGSIS
+221 
-236 VRVQYMIE
+236 
-244 VLAQTRKDQF
+244 
-254 RDHPRIPEQLDL
+254 
-266 VEEEDQITHQVGLD
+266 EEEDDEEEEDAENLID
-280 DELQLHEGLNVFKV
+280 DE
-294 DPDFVANED
+294 AED
-303 MYRRMKAEILGENEE
+303 DV
-318 DEEEEEEA
+318 DEEEEEEEEDDDDEDVEDLIDDEA
-326 EHDDD
+326 EEEDADDD
-331 EEEIPLDSLPSSAS
+331 EEEEDDDDEDVEDLIDDEAEEDDVDDEEEEDSEGRIDDESKEEEDENSVEIDNKDGKNGPSSAPKDSLAASILRSGLVPDEDDDDDEEEEEEEEENDDDEKEIPLDSLPSSAS

-400 EVPDAQNDLDRELSF
+400 EVPDAHNDLDRELSF

>member
-1 MADDERTAKRK
+1 MAKSQARRAQRAKDVVPHDLEDEEALHEGEDEAGISQKGLDRLMRALGPDSLGEMDMALLEQLRNDEDEEQDKDEDENDDEK
-12 RSVSPNEPARNAME
+12 EDDE
-26 KLAETRAGGTYV
+26 KEEDV
-38 PPARLRALM
+38 
-47 DDAARAD
+47 
-54 PSSATFQRMN
+54 
-64 WEALRKSIT
+64 E
-73 GLVNKVAADNIKHIV
+73 
-88 LDLFAGANL
+88 NL
-97 IRGRGLFCRS
+97 I
-107 IMHAQELSLHFTP
+107 
-120 VFAALAAIINT
+120 
-131 KLPFVGELL
+131 
-140 VHRLVSQF
+140 
-148 RRSFRRNDKPKC
+148 
-160 HATLQ
+160 
-165 FLAHLVNQRVVHELL
+165 
-180 ALEIL
+180 
-185 VLLLEHPT
+185 
-193 DDSVELAVAFTR
+193 DD
-205 EVGAFLTEE
+205 E
-214 APKASHT
+214 AE
-221 VFDRFRAVLYEGSIS
+221 DDED
-236 VRVQYMIE
+236 E
-244 VLAQTRKDQF
+244 DE
-254 RDHPRIPEQLDL
+254 D
-266 VEEEDQITHQVGLD
+266 EEEDDDD
-280 DELQLHEGLNVFKV
+280 DEDVEDFIDDEAEEEDADDDEEEEDDDDEDVEDLIDDEAEEDDVDDEEEEDSEGRIDDESKEEEDENSVEIDNKDGKNASSSAPKDSLAASILRSGLV
-294 DPDFVANED
+294 PDED
-303 MYRRMKAEILGENEE
+303 DDDD
-318 DEEEEEEA
+318 DEEEEEE
-326 EHDDD
+326 EENDDD
-331 EEEIPLDSLPSSAS
+331 EKEIPLDSLPSSAS